1 MTQVSPRSRGNGK
14 AAYKEKVVEL
24 YEALLRVSFFNIT
37 RLQSDLQ
44 KARSFNQWTLRA
56 KNHSKTTRNSGHHCS
71 YSK

>member
-44 KARSFNQWTLRA
+44 KLGRLTNGSLGRRTIQ
-56 KNHSKTTRNSGHHCS
+56 K
-71 YSK
+71 